1 MTKKMQVKLR
11 TCNVSGI
18 TTSED
23 NFYGKQ
29 NHVKAVDN
37 LRRSGATTRQ
47 LTNLFTQLNNY

>member
-1 MTKKMQVKLR
+1 MKVKLR

-18 TTSED
+18 TTSEN

-37 LRRSGATTRQ
+37 LRRAGATTKQ